1 MLLLLRLLLVLR
13 PLVWKVG
20 ARVDEH
26 CCRLLVDLLNCTMR
40 LLSST
45 NTSNLLVKFLGRHVL
60 SPGSLTNLGGSGRVQ
75 MLRVEDGSLDPVPP
89 GA

>member
-1 MLLLLRLLLVLR
+1 M
-13 PLVWKVG
+13 
-20 ARVDEH
+20 DEH
-26 CCRLLVDLLNCTMR
+26 CCRQLVVSGSSCVSCTMR

-45 NTSNLLVKFLGRHVL
+45 NTSSLLMKLLRRHVL
-60 SPGSLTNLGGSGRVQ
+60 SPGSMTSLGASGRVQ